1 MYPHVDFIEIG
12 QIGDID
18 NSRHSI
24 LDDFGWLC
32 GYWWYS
38 SDGDGRVVIFF
49 SGMGCCE
56 YGDDGP
62 QKPTDI
68 NHCCTEYVW
77 VSYNI
82 PLTWIKAIKGDGFL

>member
-1 MYPHVDFIEIG
+1 MW
-12 QIGDID
+12 
-18 NSRHSI
+18 I
-24 LDDFGWLC
+24 LVIFFGWR
-32 GYWWYS
+32 WE
-38 SDGDGRVVIFF
+38 GRDFF

-82 PLTWIKAIKGDGFL
+82 PLT